1 MKIVDIDA
9 STPAHALREIGEA
22 ALRADGAIVFRGSL
36 GFDEYLDITNAFCT
50 DFLPYL
56 GGSNHGRELVD
67 EDAQIMTAPGGANNH
82 AIAMHGEM
90 YYQQTRPDLLFFQCH
105 TPARRD
111 GETLLADGCRVFS
124 EMGGALRDGLA
135 ERRVTYHR
143 RRDERVWTRLYRTS
157 DREVLRSYCA
167 QMSVDARFDDDG
179 CLWTRFTDAASH
191 RSRGGAPAFI
201 NNVLTFGLQALRC
214 EGQPFSWVTY
224 DDGQPIPAEILL
236 EAERLVAGLV
246 QPIRWRRGDVLIVDN
261 ARMLHGR
268 NAFDDPERRILLR
281 MGMGHP

>member
-9 STPAHALREIGEA
+9 STPAHALREIGEE

-82 AIAMHGEM
+82 AIAM
-90 YYQQTRPDLLFFQCH
+90 
-105 TPARRD
+105 
-111 GETLLADGCRVFS
+111 
-124 EMGGALRDGLA
+124 
-135 ERRVTYHR
+135 
-143 RRDERVWTRLYRTS
+143 
-157 DREVLRSYCA
+157 RSYCA

-281 MGMGHP
+281 MGLGHP